1 MLDWILATGGILL
14 WMVGFGTYI
23 WHKQL
28 IELWARIRK
37 PGGGAV

>member
-1 MLDWILATGGILL
+1 MFDWILAISGILL
-14 WMVGFGTYI
+14 WMVGFGAYI

-37 PGGGAV
+37 PDDSVT